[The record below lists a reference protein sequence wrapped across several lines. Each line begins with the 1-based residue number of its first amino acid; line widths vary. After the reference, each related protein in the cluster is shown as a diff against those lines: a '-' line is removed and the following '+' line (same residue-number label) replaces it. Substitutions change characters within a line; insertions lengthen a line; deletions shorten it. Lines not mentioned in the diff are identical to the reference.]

1 MGNAG
6 GNAPALIQ
14 CPKRGKWISCMVC
27 HFCENH
33 IKVLYM
39 SEVQPELQCAQ
50 WDWSLSD
57 EDFTADRNLPLPGP
71 VPE

>member
-1 MGNAG
+1 
-6 GNAPALIQ
+6 
-14 CPKRGKWISCMVC
+14 MVC

-33 IKVLYM
+33 IRVLYM

-57 EDFTADRNLPLPGP
+57 EDFSIDRNLPLPGP
-71 VPE
+71 FPE